1 MTRTECQSLNSL
13 HADTFTSTVAKLLRS
28 VGELPV
34 NLLKQGYIWQHRAD
48 QRRQL
53 SEITDHQ
60 LRDMGISREA
70 ARREYT
76 KPFWLP

>member
-1 MTRTECQSLNSL
+1 MIKTDIHSLSSLYGDQIVRALMTQ
-13 HADTFTSTVAKLLRS
+13 LRN
-28 VGELPV
+28 VGEFPV
-34 NLLKQGYIWQHRAD
+34 NLLKIAYIWQGRAD

-53 SEITDHQ
+53 EELTAHQ